1 MAIIAVPKP
10 TDSKGK
16 CSRWRVILYNRFSH
30 KQEWHTIDGGKRE
43 AEDFEREQKRKL
55 SRGTYVAKAERMTLQ
70 EVAEAFL
77 KECKARNR
85 RTSTLINYGS
95 ILDGYILKQFGPRE
109 VGTLQKK
116 EVRGWLSDL
125 MEAGTST
132 ELVNRIIRVLKTVLF
147 YAVTDLEV
155 LDRNILLRFK
165 QYEGSNPKATNARK
179 MRRGAYSEEEVRAM
193 IDCARPHE
201 RALIGLLCFTG
212 IRPGECFALR
222 RRDLDL
228 VAGAARIE
236 RNWDARGK
244 VFTEPKTE
252 AGKRTVALSG
262 WLVTELTAHLGRTAG
277 GPDELVFATKTG
289 NPLHP
294 SNVRR
299 DIWSKLVK
307 RAGVR
312 ELDMYSLRHTFATF
326 GRAAGE
332 AAFNVSRS
340 MGHSRSTLVD
350 QVYAH
355 SLQSGMASV
364 AERVTQRALGE
375 KPQLR
380 VVADNSE
387 RDVRQPLD
395 SSQSGAAGASASG

>member
-1 MAIIAVPKP
+1 MAIVAAPKSSDP
-10 TDSKGK
+10 KGK
-16 CSRWRVILYNRFSH
+16 CSRWRVILYNRHTH
-30 KQEWHTIDGGKRE
+30 KQEWHSFEGGKRDAE
-43 AEDFEREQKRKL
+43 AFERDMKQKL
-55 SRGTYVAKAERMTLQ
+55 GAGTYVAKAERMTMQ
-70 EVAEAFL
+70 AIADAFL
-77 KECKARNR
+77 LECEARNR
-85 RTSTLINYGS
+85 RTSTLVNYRS
-95 ILDGYILKQFGPRE
+95 ILDGFILKKFGTRE
-109 VGTLQKK
+109 AGTIQKK
-116 EVRGWLSDL
+116 EVKTWLAGLLDS
-125 MEAGTST
+125 GTST
-132 ELVNRIIRVLKTVLF
+132 ELVNRIIRVFKTTLF

-165 QYEGSNPKATNARK
+165 QYEGSNPKAINARQ
-179 MRRGAYSEEEVRAM
+179 MRRGAYSEEEVRALLSS
-193 IDCARPHE
+193 ARPHE

-222 RRDLDL
+222 WRDVDLD
-228 VAGAARIE
+228 GGSARIT

-244 VFTEPKTE
+244 QFTEPKTD
-252 AGKRTVALSG
+252 AGRRTVALSG
-262 WLVTELTAHLGRTAG
+262 WLVAELKAHQERTSAEG
-277 GPDELVFATKTG
+277 EALLFATRTG
-289 NPLHP
+289 QPMNP

-299 DIWSKLVK
+299 DIWLKLVA
-307 RAGVR
+307 RAKVR
-312 ELDMYSLRHTFATF
+312 ELDMYSLRHTFASF

-332 AAFNVSRS
+332 AAFNVARM
-340 MGHSRSTLVD
+340 MGHSRSQLVD

-395 SSQSGAAGASASG
+395 NSRTEAADSAASA